1 VLPGGSAI
9 EPRLRCESIEQQ
21 HVPARFGRIQ
31 PPAHPIMSDLSAMR
45 LPGSEPGSTLDPAQ
59 ILESISDAFVA
70 VDRQW
75 RFTYLNG
82 KAQQLFRMRARRL
95 IGRVCWDLFPE
106 GLRTVGYRRLEE
118 AMAQGHAVEY
128 LEYSLRF
135 GIWYEVKA
143 YPHADGLSIYFRDV
157 TERVAAEQKMRLHE
171 RAIEATVNAIVI
183 TTGRRQ
189 KYSIVHV
196 NPAFERITGYSAG
209 EVLGRNARFLHGE
222 ECDQPGL
229 AVLRA
234 LLREQKEGCVTLRNY
249 RKDGTLFYNELR
261 ISPVRNARGHV
272 THFVGV
278 LNDITE
284 TKRYQDEL
292 EHHVNHDAL
301 TGLPNRHLL
310 RDRLHQALARAN
322 RRELQ
327 CAVMFLDIDHFK
339 LVNDGLGHH
348 VGDALLKDIGSE
360 LLALL
365 RPEDTVARFGG
376 DEFVLIADDIQD
388 PASVTEIA
396 ERIVSR
402 LSMPRRIGDEEIAV
416 SASVGIAMY
425 PADGETVDSLLRHAD
440 TAMYHAKER
449 GRNTFSF
456 YQDEMNVSV
465 TEKFTLKRR
474 LAKAVDNGE
483 LELHY
488 QPQARA
494 HDKRIVGFEALARW
508 HPPELGQIAPD
519 RFIPIAEESGLIVPI
534 GEWVLLEAC
543 SFAADL
549 HARGVPFGR
558 IAVNLSARQF
568 YQATLTKSIE
578 RVLCKTG
585 LPPGCLELE
594 ITESMMMGNTEKVLR
609 ILRELKEMNIQLA
622 IDDFGTGY
630 SSLGYL
636 RRFPIDH
643 LKIDRSFIDQV
654 AASRHDATIAKAIV
668 SLAHNLGLNVIA
680 EGVETHEQL
689 DFLARNGC
697 DEIQGYFIGRPLP
710 EEAVREFMRSPA
722 SEPRI
727 ALPMH
732 RADTQAPPAI

>member
-1 VLPGGSAI
+1 
-9 EPRLRCESIEQQ
+9 
-21 HVPARFGRIQ
+21 
-31 PPAHPIMSDLSAMR
+31 MSDLSAMR
-45 LPGSEPGSTLDPAQ
+45 AQAAGIGSTLDPAR

-70 VDRQW
+70 VDRAW
-75 RFTYLNG
+75 RFTYLNK
-82 KAQQLFRMRARRL
+82 KAEQLFRMRARRL

-106 GLRTVGYRRLEE
+106 GLHTVGYRRLEE

-128 LEYSLRF
+128 LEFSLRF

-143 YPHADGLSIYFRDV
+143 YPHPHGLSIYFRDV
-157 TERVAAEQKMRLHE
+157 TERVAAEQKLRLHE

-209 EVLGRNARFLHGE
+209 EVLGRNPRFLHGE
-222 ECDQPGL
+222 ETGQPGL

-234 LLREQKEGCVTLRNY
+234 LLREQKEGCVTLRNF

-261 ISPVRNARGHV
+261 VSPVRNARGHV

-301 TGLPNRHLL
+301 TGLANRHLL
-310 RDRLHQALARAN
+310 RERLQQALARAEQ
-322 RRELQ
+322 RERQ

-348 VGDALLKDIGSE
+348 VGDALLKNIAAE
-360 LLALL
+360 LVAIL

-376 DEFVLIADDIQD
+376 DEFVLIADDVQGH
-388 PASVTEIA
+388 AGATALA

-402 LSMPRRIGDEEIAV
+402 LSMPHRVGSEEIAV

-425 PADGETVDSLLRHAD
+425 PADGDSVDSLLRNAD

-456 YQDEMNVSV
+456 YQSEMNVSV

-508 HPPELGQIAPD
+508 HHPELGQIAPE

-534 GEWVLLEAC
+534 GEWVLHEAC
-543 SFAADL
+543 TFAADL

-568 YQATLTKSIE
+568 YQATLAKSIE

-609 ILRELKEMNIQLA
+609 ILGELKEMNIQLA

-636 RRFPIDH
+636 RRFPIDR
-643 LKIDRSFIDQV
+643 LKIDRSFINEV
-654 AASRHDATIAKAIV
+654 AASQNDATIAKAIV

-680 EGVETHEQL
+680 EGVETQAQL

-697 DEIQGYFIGRPLP
+697 DEIQGYLIGRPLA
-710 EEAVREFMRSPA
+710 EEAARSFMRTCAPA
-722 SEPRI
+722 GRVVPPLLL
-727 ALPMH
+727 AN
-732 RADTQAPPAI
+732 TQARPAL

>member
-1 VLPGGSAI
+1 MVTVRVSSTSTPAAQASAD
-9 EPRLRCESIEQQ
+9 EL
-21 HVPARFGRIQ
+21 
-31 PPAHPIMSDLSAMR
+31 
-45 LPGSEPGSTLDPAQ
+45 GSTLDPAQ

-75 RFTYLNG
+75 RFTYLNA
-82 KAQQLFRMRARRL
+82 KAERVFRMRARRL
-95 IGRVCWDLFPE
+95 IGRYCWDLFPE

-118 AMAQGHAVEY
+118 AMAQGHEVEY
-128 LEYSLRF
+128 LEYSIRF

-143 YPHADGLSIYFRDV
+143 YPHANGLSIYFRDV
-157 TERVAAEQKMRLHE
+157 TERVVAEEKLRLHE

-196 NPAFERITGYSAG
+196 NPAFERITGYSAA
-209 EVLGRNARFLHGE
+209 EVLGKNCRFLHGE
-222 ECDQPGL
+222 EGDQPGL
-229 AVLRA
+229 TLLRA
-234 LLREQKEGCVTLRNY
+234 LLRDQKEGCVTLRNY
-249 RKDGTLFYNELR
+249 RKDGTLFWNELR
-261 ISPVRNARGHV
+261 VSPVRNARGHV

-284 TKRYQDEL
+284 TKRYQEEL
-292 EHHVNHDAL
+292 ERHVNHDAL

-310 RDRLHQALARAN
+310 HDRLQQALYRAG
-322 RRELQ
+322 RRGLQ
-327 CAVMFLDIDHFK
+327 CAVMFLDLDHFK

-348 VGDALLKDIGSE
+348 VGDALLKDVAAE
-360 LLALL
+360 LPAIL

-376 DEFVLIADDIQD
+376 DEFVLIANEVQGQ
-388 PASVTEIA
+388 AEATEIA

-402 LSMPRRIGDEEIAV
+402 LSLPRSIESEEIAV

-425 PADGETVDSLLRHAD
+425 PEDGKTIDTLLRNAD
-440 TAMYHAKER
+440 AAMYHAKER
-449 GRNTFSF
+449 GRNTYSF
-456 YQDEMNVSV
+456 YQKEMNVSV
-465 TEKFTLKRR
+465 TEKFALKTR

-494 HDKRIVGFEALARW
+494 RDIRIVGFEALARW
-508 HPPELGQIAPD
+508 RHPELGYIAPD
-519 RFIPIAEESGLIVPI
+519 RFIPLAEETGLIVPI
-534 GEWVLLEAC
+534 GEWVLHEAC
-543 SFAADL
+543 TFAADL
-549 HARGVPFGR
+549 RARGLAFGR
-558 IAVNLSARQF
+558 VAVNLSARQF

-578 RVLCKTG
+578 RVLGQTG
-585 LPPGCLELE
+585 LPPEFLELE

-609 ILRELKEMNIQLA
+609 ILGELKEMNIQLA

-636 RRFPIDH
+636 RRFPIDR

-654 AASRHDATIAKAIV
+654 AASQHDATIAKAIV
-668 SLAHNLGLNVIA
+668 SLAHNLGLHVIA
-680 EGVETHEQL
+680 EGVETHAQL

-697 DEIQGYFIGRPLP
+697 DEIQGYLLGRPLDA
-710 EEAVREFMRSPA
+710 EATRTFMHARVPSERS
-722 SEPRI
+722 
-727 ALPMH
+727 ALPLLLAATS
-732 RADTQAPPAI
+732 R

>member
-1 VLPGGSAI
+1 M
-9 EPRLRCESIEQQ
+9 
-21 HVPARFGRIQ
+21 ARFRVTTMSALPA
-31 PPAHPIMSDLSAMR
+31 PPTPAGPLAS
-45 LPGSEPGSTLDPAQ
+45 PLDPAQ

-70 VDRQW
+70 VDREW
-75 RFTYLNG
+75 RFTYLNA
-82 KAQQLFRMRARRL
+82 KAERVFRMRARRL
-95 IGRVCWDLFPE
+95 IGRYCWDLFPE
-106 GLRTVGYRRLEE
+106 GLRTTGHRRLQE
-118 AMAQGHAVEY
+118 AMTEGREVEY

-143 YPHADGLSIYFRDV
+143 YPHPNGLSIYFRDV
-157 TERVAAEQKMRLHE
+157 TARVAAEQKLRLHE

-196 NPAFERITGYSAG
+196 NPAFERITGYSAA
-209 EVLGRNARFLHGE
+209 EVLGKNCRFLHGE
-222 ECDQPGL
+222 ENDQPGL
-229 AVLRA
+229 TALRA

-261 ISPVRNARGHV
+261 ISPVRDPRGHV

-284 TKRYQDEL
+284 TRRYQEEL

-310 RDRLHQALARAN
+310 RDRLQQAMHRAG

-348 VGDALLKDIGSE
+348 IGDALLKDVAAE
-360 LLALL
+360 LLAIL

-376 DEFVLIADDIQD
+376 DEFVLIASEVQ
-388 PASVTEIA
+388 AQSGVTEIA

-402 LSMPRRIGDEEIAV
+402 LSLPRRVENEDIAV
-416 SASVGIAMY
+416 SASVGVAMY
-425 PADGETVDSLLRHAD
+425 PQDGETVDALLRNAD
-440 TAMYHAKER
+440 AAMYHAKER
-449 GRNTFSF
+449 GRNTYSF
-456 YQDEMNVSV
+456 YQKEMNVSV
-465 TEKFTLKRR
+465 TEKFTLKTR
-474 LAKAVDNGE
+474 LARAVDNGE
-483 LELHY
+483 LELNY

-494 HDKRIVGFEALARW
+494 RDIRIVGFEALTRW
-508 HPPELGQIAPD
+508 RHPELGYIAPD
-519 RFIPIAEESGLIVPI
+519 RFIPLAEETGLIVPI
-534 GEWVLLEAC
+534 GEWVLHQAC
-543 SFAADL
+543 AFAADL

-558 IAVNLSARQF
+558 VAVNLSARQF

-585 LPPGCLELE
+585 LPPQFLELE

-636 RRFPIDH
+636 RRFPIDR

-654 AASRHDATIAKAIV
+654 AASEHDATIAKAIV
-668 SLAHNLGLNVIA
+668 SLAHNLGLHVIA
-680 EGVETHEQL
+680 EGVETHAQL
-689 DFLARNGC
+689 DFLARNDC
-697 DEIQGYFIGRPLP
+697 DEIQGYLLGRPLD
-710 EEAVREFMRSPA
+710 EEATRQFMRQRLARS
-722 SEPRI
+722 
-727 ALPMH
+727 ALPILLP
-732 RADTQAPPAI
+732 DTPPHSLL

>member
-1 VLPGGSAI
+1 
-9 EPRLRCESIEQQ
+9 
-21 HVPARFGRIQ
+21 
-31 PPAHPIMSDLSAMR
+31 MSAMPAVR
-45 LPGSEPGSTLDPAQ
+45 AHVSALDSTLDPAQ

-70 VDRQW
+70 VDREW
-75 RFTYLNG
+75 RFTYLNA
-82 KAQQLFRMRARRL
+82 KAEKVFRMRARRL
-95 IGRVCWDLFPE
+95 IGRYCWDLFPE
-106 GLRTVGYRRLEE
+106 GLRTTGHRRLQE
-118 AMAQGHAVEY
+118 AMTEGREVEY

-143 YPHADGLSIYFRDV
+143 YPHRDGLSIYFRDV

-196 NPAFERITGYSAG
+196 NPAFERITGYSAA
-209 EVLGRNARFLHGE
+209 EVIGKNGRFLHGE
-222 ECDQPGL
+222 ETDQPGL
-229 AVLRA
+229 TALRA
-234 LLREQKEGCVTLRNY
+234 LLREQTEGCVTLRNY
-249 RKDGTLFYNELR
+249 RKDGTLFWNELR

-310 RDRLHQALARAN
+310 RDRLERALSRSE
-322 RRELQ
+322 RRGLQ
-327 CAVMFLDIDHFK
+327 CAVMFLDVDHFK

-348 VGDALLKDIGSE
+348 VGDALLKNVASE
-360 LLALL
+360 LLAIL

-376 DEFVLIADDIQD
+376 DEFVLIANEVQGNEDIT
-388 PASVTEIA
+388 AIA

-402 LSMPRRIGDEEIAV
+402 LSMPRRVENQEITV

-425 PADGETVDSLLRHAD
+425 PGDGETVDALLRNAD
-440 TAMYHAKER
+440 AAMYHAKER
-449 GRNTFSF
+449 GRNTYSF
-456 YQDEMNVSV
+456 YQKEMNVSV
-465 TEKFTLKRR
+465 TEKFTLKTR

-494 HDKRIVGFEALARW
+494 RDIRIVGFEALARW
-508 HPPELGQIAPD
+508 RHPELGYIAPD
-519 RFIPIAEESGLIVPI
+519 RFIPLAEETGLIVPI
-534 GEWVLLEAC
+534 GEWVLHRAC
-543 SFAADL
+543 TFAADL
-549 HARGVPFGR
+549 NARGIPFGR
-558 IAVNLSARQF
+558 VAVNLSARQF

-578 RVLCKTG
+578 RVLCETG
-585 LPPGCLELE
+585 LPPRFLELE

-609 ILRELKEMNIQLA
+609 ILGELKEMDIQLA

-636 RRFPIDH
+636 RRFPIDR

-654 AASRHDATIAKAIV
+654 AASEHDATIAKAIV
-668 SLAHNLGLNVIA
+668 SLAHNLGLQVIA
-680 EGVETHEQL
+680 EGVETHAQL

-697 DEIQGYFIGRPLP
+697 DEIQGYLLGRPLD
-710 EEAVREFMRSPA
+710 EAAARTFMRVRALP
-722 SEPRI
+722 EPS
-727 ALPMH
+727 ALPMLL
-732 RADTQAPPAI
+732 APASSRSTLQQL